1 MKTLIQRNREEKEK
15 FKVPHRVQDTIPIQ
29 TVWSDGIFLVG
40 KDRYSKTFQ
49 FQDINYAV
57 ASLEDKKGMFMDY
70 SALLNSL
77 DSGATAKITIHNR
90 RMSRAAVSRDGWIPH
105 RDDGLDHYRDE
116 YNQMLTDQV
125 SGADAYCQD
134 KYITITVSRRSI
146 DDARSYF
153 SRIGSD
159 LGSQFSRLGSK
170 CVSLDAEER
179 LKLFANILRDDVED
193 GFQFNLK
200 DAMRRGHHFKD
211 SICPSSMTIK
221 WSHFCLDGKYG
232 RVLYLRDYAAYIKDS
247 FVTELTA
254 LNREIIFS
262 IDILPVPMDEAVK
275 EANGSSMRTEGSIAS
290 WQRSQ
295 NQRQNYSAVLP
306 YELEQQRQENK
317 EFLNDL
323 TSRNQRMMLCTVT
336 IAHFANSTEQLN
348 DDTDAIRS
356 IADQLL
362 CQFSILRFQ
371 QLDGL
376 KTVLPYGCR
385 KINILRTLTTESLA
399 ALMPFRVQE
408 IMDKGGIYFGQNS
421 ISRNL
426 ILVNKEKLL
435 NPNAFVLGVPG
446 SGKSFSVKETIAFL
460 LLATKD
466 DVLICDPENE
476 YGMVEQMGGTVIHI
490 ASGGRDHIN
499 PLDMVENYGE
509 GNNPV
514 SEKSEFMM
522 ALFEQLA
529 KGTITGKQ
537 FSIIDRCTTEVYAD
551 YRRGGKLPTLIT
563 FRDKLLE
570 QPEPEGKELALVL
583 EAYAT
588 GSLDVFAHPTNV
600 NTNSRVVAYDIL
612 GLGEQLKTL
621 GLLIITDAMLNRVAE
636 NWKKGVRTHIII
648 DEFHVVFENEHS
660 ANFFASAWRRFR
672 KRNAY
677 PTAITQNVEFLLDS
691 IQARTMLSNSEFV
704 VMLNQASGDQQKL
717 AQLFNISQEQMNYI
731 TNAEA
736 GCGLIRYGSTL
747 VPFENRFPRNTDLYK
762 LMTTRPG
769 DLYEQNKTER

>member
-15 FKVPHRVQDTIPIQ
+15 FKVPHKVQDIIPIQ

-57 ASLEDKKGMFMDY
+57 ASLEDKKTMFMDY

-77 DSGATAKITIHNR
+77 DSGATTKITIHNR
-90 RMSRAAVSRDGWIPH
+90 PMSSAAVSRDGWIPH
-105 RDDGLDHYRDE
+105 CDDGLDHYRNE

-146 DDARSYF
+146 EDARSYF
-153 SRIGSD
+153 SRVGSD
-159 LGSQFSRLGSK
+159 LSSQFSRLGSK
-170 CVSLDAEER
+170 CSTLEAEDR
-179 LKLFANILRDDVED
+179 LRLFAHILRDDVGD
-193 GFQFNLK
+193 GFQFSLK
-200 DAMRRGHHFKD
+200 DAMKRGHHFTD
-211 SICPSSMTIK
+211 STCPSGMAVKCT
-221 WSHFCLDGKYG
+221 HFCTDGKYG
-232 RVLYLRDYAAYIKDS
+232 RVLYLRDYASYIKDS

-254 LNREIIFS
+254 LNREILLS
-262 IDILPVPMDEAVK
+262 IDILPVPMDEAIK
-275 EANGSSMRTEGSIAS
+275 EVNKRSLGTEASIAS

-295 NQRQNYSAVLP
+295 NQRQNYSAMLP
-306 YELEQQRQENK
+306 FDLEQQRQENK
-317 EFLNDL
+317 DFLNDL

-336 IAHFANSTEQLN
+336 IAHFADSLEHLN
-348 DDTDAIRS
+348 NDTDAIQA

-460 LLATKD
+460 LLATQD

-529 KGTITGKQ
+529 KGTISGKQ
-537 FSIIDRCTTEVYAD
+537 FSIIDRCTNEVYTD
-551 YRRGGKLPTLIT
+551 HRRGGKLPTLIT

-570 QPEPEGKELALVL
+570 QPEPEAKELALVL

-621 GLLIITDAMLNRVAE
+621 GLLVITDAMLNRVAE

-747 VPFENRFPRNTDLYK
+747 VPFENRFPNNTDLYK

>member
-1 MKTLIQRNREEKEK
+1 
-15 FKVPHRVQDTIPIQ
+15 
-29 TVWSDGIFLVG
+29 
-40 KDRYSKTFQ
+40 
-49 FQDINYAV
+49 
-57 ASLEDKKGMFMDY
+57 
-70 SALLNSL
+70 
-77 DSGATAKITIHNR
+77 
-90 RMSRAAVSRDGWIPH
+90 
-105 RDDGLDHYRDE
+105 
-116 YNQMLTDQV
+116 
-125 SGADAYCQD
+125 
-134 KYITITVSRRSI
+134 
-146 DDARSYF
+146 
-153 SRIGSD
+153 
-159 LGSQFSRLGSK
+159 
-170 CVSLDAEER
+170 
-179 LKLFANILRDDVED
+179 
-193 GFQFNLK
+193 
-200 DAMRRGHHFKD
+200 
-211 SICPSSMTIK
+211 
-221 WSHFCLDGKYG
+221 
-232 RVLYLRDYAAYIKDS
+232 
-247 FVTELTA
+247 
-254 LNREIIFS
+254 
-262 IDILPVPMDEAVK
+262 MDEAIK
-275 EANGSSMRTEGSIAS
+275 EVNKRSLGTEASIAS

-295 NQRQNYSAVLP
+295 NQRQNYSAMLP
-306 YELEQQRQENK
+306 FDLEQQRQENK
-317 EFLNDL
+317 DFLNDL

-336 IAHFANSTEQLN
+336 IAHFVDSLEHLN
-348 DDTDAIRS
+348 NDTDAIQA

-385 KINILRTLTTESLA
+385 KINILRTLTTEALA

-460 LLATKD
+460 LLATQD

-537 FSIIDRCTTEVYAD
+537 FSIIDRCTTEVYAEH
-551 YRRGGKLPTLIT
+551 RRGGKLPTLIT

-570 QPEPEGKELALVL
+570 QPEPEAKELALVL

-621 GLLIITDAMLNRVAE
+621 GLLVITDAMLNRVAE

-747 VPFENRFPRNTDLYK
+747 VPFENHFPKNTALYK

-769 DLYEQNKTER
+769 DFYEQNKAAR